1 MVGGIFKKLKLPLDA
16 KMKYVQK
23 LVKLHLRP
31 ISLVKGHVTDSA
43 IRRLLFEAGDD
54 IDDLMTLCD
63 ADITSKND
71 FKVQKYRTNFQ
82 KVRTKLKTVEEKD
95 NIRNFQPSITG
106 QEIIRT
112 FNIEPSKIVGE
123 LKDKIKDAI
132 LDGKI
137 KNNYDDAYSYMMEIA
152 PKMGL

>member
-1 MVGGIFKKLKLPLDA
+1 ML
-16 KMKYVQK
+16 
-23 LVKLHLRP
+23 
-31 ISLVKGHVTDSA
+31 
-43 IRRLLFEAGDD
+43 
-54 IDDLMTLCD
+54 
-63 ADITSKND
+63 TSPKND

-95 NIRNFQPSITG
+95 NIRNFQPPITG